1 MQSQL
6 TGVLNEKT
14 DMLDQMRKTT
24 SERDSTREDLK
35 EMTASRTNLQKE
47 KEQFATQMKDKLN
60 TAEAD
65 IKEKKE
71 RIENLIMELEKMT
84 K

>member
-1 MQSQL
+1 
-6 TGVLNEKT
+6 
-14 DMLDQMRKTT
+14 MLDQMRKTT

>member
-1 MQSQL
+1 
-6 TGVLNEKT
+6 
-14 DMLDQMRKTT
+14 
-24 SERDSTREDLK
+24 
-35 EMTASRTNLQKE
+35 MTASRTNLQKE

>member
-1 MQSQL
+1 
-6 TGVLNEKT
+6 
-14 DMLDQMRKTT
+14 MLDQMRKTT

-60 TAEAD
+60 AAEAD

-71 RIENLIMELEKMT
+71 RIESLIMELEKIT

>member
-1 MQSQL
+1 LQSQL

>member
-1 MQSQL
+1 
-6 TGVLNEKT
+6 
-14 DMLDQMRKTT
+14 MRKTT

>member
-1 MQSQL
+1 
-6 TGVLNEKT
+6 
-14 DMLDQMRKTT
+14 MLDQMRKTT

-84 K
+84 KQSKQL